1 MSVLVIT
8 PTAEAATRLS
18 SALTRRGMAHQWSTG
33 FSETIEPPLVAVV
46 DSEISSHG
54 EILSQLRNA
63 APWCR
68 CFLMTGEGAQ
78 KSDTALSHPSS
89 TRWVTKPFDAAALAE
104 ELLREAEIARMA
116 KQERVLITQAQDLE
130 ALVKSSFE
138 AIIGLDAQQR
148 VTLWNP
154 GAENLYGYSAGYML
168 GRPISTLSALQ
179 EAWPSLELG
188 AKHVAQ
194 LKRRHQCGKV
204 IDVLVSR
211 SRLDSRN
218 LDSGVA
224 YSEVSLDVSAR
235 VQMEVE
241 LEHSLRLA
249 HLGRLA
255 ATMSHEINN
264 PLSVILS
271 CVDWLSTQSTNLP
284 NPELKEILSDLTL
297 ASQRIS
303 SYVAQMTGFVR
314 RQPTTHVP
322 VDFASTLDCALRLVR
337 PRAARA
343 KVVLSLESAS
353 WMPPVPHDSARIS
366 HALVNLLSNAIDAA
380 KQGGHTVAV
389 QLELLGDHLHVIIQD
404 DGPGVDSEIAAHLFE
419 PFSTTKPWGEGTGL
433 GLALT
438 REIMVEHKGS
448 VTLENNGTGGAKA
461 VLRLPLYP
469 NHLPR
474 TGP

>member
-8 PTAEAATRLS
+8 PTAEAAARLS
-18 SALTRRGMAHQWSTG
+18 SALTRRGMAHQWSTE
-33 FSETIEPPLVAVV
+33 FSQDIEPPLVAVV
-46 DSEISSHG
+46 DAEIGSHAQ
-54 EILSQLRNA
+54 ILSQLHNA

-68 CFLMTGEGAQ
+68 CLLMTSEHVPRT
-78 KSDTALSHPSS
+78 DTLTPELPA

-104 ELLREAEIARMA
+104 ELLREAEIARMG
-116 KQERVLITQAQDLE
+116 KQQRVLITQTQDLE

-168 GRPISTLSALQ
+168 GRPIGVLAALP
-179 EAWPSLELG
+179 ERWPSLELG

-194 LKRRHQCGKV
+194 LKRKRQCGKL

-211 SRLDSRN
+211 SRLDARN
-218 LDSGVA
+218 VDSNVA

-235 VQMEVE
+235 VQMEAE

-264 PLSVILS
+264 PLSVISS
-271 CVDWLSTQSTNLP
+271 CVDWLGTQSTAIP

-322 VDFASTLDCALRLVR
+322 VDFASTLDCAFRLVR

-343 KVVLSLESAS
+343 KVTLRFEPAS

-380 KQGGHTVAV
+380 KQGGHTVVV
-389 QLELLGDHLHVIIQD
+389 QVELIGDHLHVIIQD
-404 DGPGVDSEIAAHLFE
+404 DGPGVDPDIAAHLFE

-448 VTLENNGTGGAKA
+448 VTLENNATHGAKA

-469 NHLPR
+469 QHLPR
-474 TGP
+474 MEQ

>member
-18 SALTRRGMAHQWSTG
+18 SALARRGMAHQWSTD
-33 FSETIEPPLVAVV
+33 FSDVVEPPLVAVV
-46 DSEISSHG
+46 DSEISTHG
-54 EILSQLRNA
+54 EILTQLRNF

-68 CFLMTGEGAQ
+68 CFLMTGDGAP
-78 KSDTALSHPSS
+78 KSDRSASQPAA
-89 TRWVTKPFDAAALAE
+89 TRWVAKPFDAAALAE
-104 ELLREAEIARMA
+104 ELLREVEIARMA
-116 KQERVLITQAQDLE
+116 KQERVLITQTRDLE
-130 ALVKSSFE
+130 ALVTSSFE
-138 AIIGLDAQQR
+138 AIIGLDAQHR

-154 GAENLYGYSAGYML
+154 GAENLYGHSAGYML
-168 GRPISTLSALQ
+168 GRPITALAALP
-179 EAWPSLELG
+179 EAWPTLELG

-194 LKRRHQCGKV
+194 LKRRRQDGKL

-211 SRLDSRN
+211 SRFDSRGLDSN
-218 LDSGVA
+218 VA

-235 VQMEVE
+235 VQMEME

-271 CVDWLSTQSTNLP
+271 CVDWFNTQSSSIP

-303 SYVAQMTGFVR
+303 SYVTQMTGFVR

-322 VDFASTLDCALRLVR
+322 VDFTSTLDCALRLVR

-343 KVVLSLESAS
+343 KVLLSLESTS

-380 KQGGHTVAV
+380 KQGGHTVVV
-389 QLELLGDHLHVIIQD
+389 QVEQIDDHLHVIIQD
-404 DGPGVDSEIAAHLFE
+404 DGPGLDPDIAAHLFE

-438 REIMVEHKGS
+438 REIMAEHKGY
-448 VTLENNGTGGAKA
+448 VTLENNAARGAKA

-469 NHLPR
+469 SHLPR
-474 TGP
+474 MSR

>member
-18 SALTRRGMAHQWSTG
+18 SALARRGMAHQWSTE
-33 FSETIEPPLVAVV
+33 FSDNIEPPLVAVV
-46 DSEISSHG
+46 DSEISSHA
-54 EILSQLRNA
+54 EILTQLRNA

-68 CFLMTGEGAQ
+68 CVLMT
-78 KSDTALSHPSS
+78 SDGVPRSDAATPQPPA
-89 TRWVTKPFDAAALAE
+89 TRWIAKPFDAAALAE

-116 KQERVLITQAQDLE
+116 KQERLLITQAQDLE

-138 AIIGLDAQQR
+138 AIIGLDVQQR

-154 GAENLYGYSAGYML
+154 GAENLYGYSAAYML
-168 GRPISTLSALQ
+168 GRPISTLAALP
-179 EAWPSLELG
+179 ETWPSLGLG

-194 LKRRHQCGKV
+194 LKRKHQCGKL

-211 SRLDSRN
+211 SRFDSRN
-218 LDSGVA
+218 LDSSVA
-224 YSEVSLDVSAR
+224 YSEVSLDVTAR

-271 CVDWLSTQSTNLP
+271 CVDWLGAHADAIPS
-284 NPELKEILSDLTL
+284 PELKEILSDLTL

-343 KVVLSLESAS
+343 KVVLSLESGS

-380 KQGGHTVAV
+380 KHGGHTVVV
-389 QLELLGDHLHVIIQD
+389 QVELLGDHLHVMIQD
-404 DGPGVDSEIAAHLFE
+404 DGPGVDPEIASHLFE

-448 VTLENNGTGGAKA
+448 VTLENNSARGAKA

-469 NHLPR
+469 NHL
-474 TGP
+474 TGMGQ

>member
-8 PTAEAATRLS
+8 PTAEAAARLS
-18 SALTRRGMAHQWSTG
+18 SALTRRGMAHQWSTE
-33 FSETIEPPLVAVV
+33 FSEDIEPPLVAVV
-46 DSEISSHG
+46 DAEIGSHA
-54 EILSQLRNA
+54 EILTQLHNA

-68 CFLMTGEGAQ
+68 CLLM
-78 KSDTALSHPSS
+78 SDRAPQTDTLATTLPT

-104 ELLREAEIARMA
+104 ELLREAEIARMG
-116 KQERVLITQAQDLE
+116 KQQRVLITQTQDLE

-138 AIIGLDAQQR
+138 AIIGLDAQHR

-168 GRPISTLSALQ
+168 GRPISVLAAMPEMWPTLDT
-179 EAWPSLELG
+179 G

-194 LKRRHQCGKV
+194 LKRRRQCGKI

-211 SRLDSRN
+211 SRLDARSV
-218 LDSGVA
+218 DSNVA

-271 CVDWLSTQSTNLP
+271 CVDWLSTHSTTIP

-322 VDFASTLDCALRLVR
+322 VDFASTLDCALRLVK

-343 KVVLSLESAS
+343 KVTLRLESAS

-389 QLELLGDHLHVIIQD
+389 QVEILGDHLHVIIQD
-404 DGPGVDSEIAAHLFE
+404 DGPGVDPDIAAHLFE
-419 PFSTTKPWGEGTGL
+419 PFSTTKAWGEGTGL

-448 VTLENNGTGGAKA
+448 VTLENNATRGAKA

-469 NHLPR
+469 DHLPR
-474 TGP
+474 MGQ